1 MDILLEMK
9 GYNKMITVK
18 ELKEKLRGNNYDLTS
33 FSDEE
38 CNLFER
44 LNQLKGHEGK
54 LVRHFKGKFYMVV
67 GIAQHTETSEELVI
81 YKAMY
86 GDYKIYARPIDMFL
100 SKVDKIKYPEAD
112 QEYRLEFIELN

>member
-1 MDILLEMK
+1 MDILLKMK
-9 GYNKMITVK
+9 GYNKIITVK

-44 LNQLKGHEGK
+44 LNQLKRHEGK
-54 LVRHFKGKFYMVV
+54 LVRHFKDKIYMVI